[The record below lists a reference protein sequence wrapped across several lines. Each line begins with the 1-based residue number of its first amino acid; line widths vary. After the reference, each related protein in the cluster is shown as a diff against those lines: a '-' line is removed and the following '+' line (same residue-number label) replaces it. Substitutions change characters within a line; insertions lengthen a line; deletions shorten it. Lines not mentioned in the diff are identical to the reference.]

1 MNRIFM
7 LLAALPL
14 FINAQNGMQEDMRN
28 NTMSKGDFEIGVGG
42 GVALSTFHGSDAD
55 GYKARSSSQV
65 GVTAEYYLSDRWSL
79 KSGFIFDS
87 KGGVLEN
94 ASDEITEVQLD
105 YLFVPMYANWH
116 FGAKRNWYF
125 NVGPYLAIL
134 LDAEAQGSELVDID
148 DEVESFDFG
157 LGLGLGRKFKISN
170 NASIFFEYQGALG
183 FLEVRDTQSDDNV
196 SNFRSALNAGVI
208 FSL

>member
-1 MNRIFM
+1 MKRIFT
-7 LLAALPL
+7 LLMALPL
-14 FINAQNGMQEDMRN
+14 FINAQENMKN
-28 NTMSKGDFEIGVGG
+28 NAMSKGDFEIGVGG
-42 GVALSTFHGSDAD
+42 GVSLSTFHGSDAD
-55 GYKARSSSQV
+55 GSKARSASQV

-87 KGGVLEN
+87 KGATAEEF
-94 ASDEITEVQLD
+94 DEITELQLD

-116 FGAKRNWYF
+116 FGANRNWYF

-134 LDAEAQGSELVDID
+134 LDAEENSGVAIDID